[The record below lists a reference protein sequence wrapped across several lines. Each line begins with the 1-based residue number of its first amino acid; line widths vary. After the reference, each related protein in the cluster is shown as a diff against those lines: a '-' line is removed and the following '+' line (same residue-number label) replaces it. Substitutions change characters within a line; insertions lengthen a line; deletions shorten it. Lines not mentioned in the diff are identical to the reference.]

1 MARRDRTP
9 IADAF
14 ARVLPREHVE
24 AEAARLDV
32 VQRKVKVD
40 PFALVWA
47 LTLGFQVGAA
57 RTLTALRETYTQRA
71 GHSLVPSGFYKRLS
85 QPMASL
91 MRSLALFALEQTAGT
106 TSKASGRLAKFR
118 DLLAIDS
125 TVVRLH
131 ELLAKPFPGCR
142 TNHSK
147 AAAKLH
153 MVMSVVDGSAKRVKL
168 TGERTPDVAPW
179 RRVGKWVEGRLLLFD
194 LGYYRFHLFDRIDA
208 NGGFFLTRAKTTF
221 NPVIVSTN
229 RKWRGASVDV
239 VGRKLRDVLPRLQR
253 EHLDVMVEV
262 SFKARIYNG
271 RQKTRTRTFRMV
283 AVRNAEAGQ
292 YHCYLTN
299 VPADDLPATD
309 VRDTYAL
316 RWQVELLFKAMKS
329 QGHLHQLPS
338 RKKQVVECLVWA
350 AVLATVVSQALHRL
364 VRERSPADRHLPLL
378 RWAGLFARNAER
390 LLRIVLGDRRDD
402 ALLLQH
408 LLREAPDPNR
418 NRSGRAIGGLAAGL
432 MA

>member
-32 VQRKVKVD
+32 VQRQVKVD

-131 ELLAKPFPGCR
+131 ELLAKPFPGSR

-229 RKWRGASVDV
+229 RKWRGASVAV

-350 AVLATVVSQALHRL
+350 AVLATVVSHALHRL
-364 VRERSPADRHLPLL
+364 VRGRSPADRHLPLL

-402 ALLLQH
+402 ALLFQH
-408 LLREAPDPNR
+408 LLREALDPNR
-418 NRSGRAIGGLAAGL
+418 NRKGRAIGGLAAGL